1 MQIHISTNEHKI
13 SNEFRQLMIRK
24 NIDVWYKLN
33 NIGEHMEHK
42 LINGIKVP
50 LTAEEIAQRQADEL
64 AWNAGAFDRA
74 MNDLRSKRNSLL
86 SATDYLALSDNTMT
100 EEVKT
105 YRQALRDITEGLT
118 TKEQV
123 EAVVFPTKF

>member
-1 MQIHISTNEHKI
+1 
-13 SNEFRQLMIRK
+13 
-24 NIDVWYKLN
+24 
-33 NIGEHMEHK
+33 MEHK
-42 LINGIKVP
+42 LIDGVQVP

-74 MNDLRSKRNSLL
+74 MNALRSKRNSLL

-100 EEVKT
+100 EEART

-123 EAVVFPTKF
+123 EAMVFPTKP